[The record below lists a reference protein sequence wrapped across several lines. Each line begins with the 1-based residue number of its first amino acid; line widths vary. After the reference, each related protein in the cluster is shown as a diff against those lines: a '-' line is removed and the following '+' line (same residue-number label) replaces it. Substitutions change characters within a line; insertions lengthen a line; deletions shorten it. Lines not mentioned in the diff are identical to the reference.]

1 MQEVDVEG
9 RHINLDST
17 RFFIRP
23 YVEVTCVSKLK
34 SETILSN
41 SEYVNE
47 SLTFHL
53 LFRWT
58 KGDERPPSGSLVKL
72 VTEDSQTRLELL

>member
-23 YVEVTCVSKLK
+23 HVEVTCVSERK
-34 SETILSN
+34 SQTILSN
-41 SEYVNE
+41 SKYVNE
-47 SLTFHL
+47 SLTCLDGPRVMRGHRQDHL
-53 LFRWT
+53 
-58 KGDERPPSGSLVKL
+58 
-72 VTEDSQTRLELL
+72 